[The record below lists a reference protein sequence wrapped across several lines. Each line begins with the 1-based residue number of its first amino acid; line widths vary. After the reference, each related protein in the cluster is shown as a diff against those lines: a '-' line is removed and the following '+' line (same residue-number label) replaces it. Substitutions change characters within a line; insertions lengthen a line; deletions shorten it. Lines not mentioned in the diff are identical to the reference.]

1 MLRRFEPKDAEAL
14 AVVYRDAVRTVGPV
28 AYTEEQVESW
38 AKYPEDIEEFRARL
52 SRGVT
57 LIAEEDGSVVAFG
70 QLEPD
75 DHLAFLYC
83 SGRFCRK
90 GIGAEIYRALEAHA
104 LQKGVPAISTDAS
117 RISRPFFAKHGYSVV
132 EVEHVVRSG
141 IEFERFR
148 MLKKSEANQSL
159 QPTGASA
166 RG

>member
-1 MLRRFEPKDAEAL
+1 MLRQFKPEDAEAL

-28 AYTEEQVESW
+28 AYTKEQVESW
-38 AKYPEDIEEFRARL
+38 ARYPEDIEEFRARL

-57 LIAEEDGSVVAFG
+57 LIAEEDGFVVAFG

-104 LQKGVPAISTDAS
+104 WQKGVSAISTDAS
-117 RISRPFFAKHGYSVV
+117 RISRPFFARHGYSVV

-148 MLKKSEANQSL
+148 MLKKPEASQSL
-159 QPTGASA
+159 RPTGATV